1 MRERRDAHGRRDR
14 RKPVSTGKR
23 IRLTDR
29 DRRWLRLIAD
39 HGPLPTSFLLDF
51 AQDLSVSEKRARERL
66 TDLFNEK
73 ETGHG
78 GAYLTRPPQQF
89 HTLDSRYN
97 QLVYDLSDAS
107 KAALKENGDLP
118 PPPSLSGPWL
128 HRFMTSAITASIR
141 LAAERRTDLTYI
153 PEQAILR
160 RAAATIDVSLDL
172 PEVNGRAVRKVTLR
186 PDAIFGLEYHTNSG
200 SRFRFFAL
208 EADRATEP
216 LTSSNFNRK
225 SATKQFELY
234 RAYIERGVYRQHLRL
249 TSPMIVLNVSSDP
262 KRTDKLLALAEEKLG
277 GVNYQLFQSWK
288 AFAPP
293 FRPPEPNLDLLE
305 GNWQRAGFSSLRL
318 DRP

>member
-1 MRERRDAHGRRDR
+1 MRERREASGRRDR

-29 DRRWLRLIAD
+29 DRRWLRLLAD
-39 HGPLPTSFLLDF
+39 HGPLPTSFLLEF
-51 AQDLSVSEKRARERL
+51 AKGLGVSEKRARERL
-66 TDLFNEK
+66 TDLFNEE
-73 ETGHG
+73 ETAHG

-97 QLVYDLSDAS
+97 QLVYDLSEAG
-107 KAALKENGDLP
+107 KAALKETDDLP
-118 PPPSLSGPWL
+118 PSPSLSGPWL

-141 LAAERRTDLTYI
+141 LAAERRADLTYI

-160 RAAATIDVSLDL
+160 RANATIDVSLEW
-172 PEVNGRAVRKVTLR
+172 PEANGRALQKVTLR
-186 PDAIFGLEYHTNSG
+186 PDAIFGLEYHTKKG

-225 SATKQFELY
+225 SAVKQFGLY
-234 RAYIERGVYRQHLRL
+234 RAYIETGVYRQHLRL

-262 KRTDKLLALAEEKLG
+262 KRTDRLLALAEAKLG
-277 GVNYQLFQSWK
+277 GVNYQLFQSWE

-305 GNWQRAGFSSLRL
+305 GNWQRAGFSSLHL
-318 DRP
+318 DHP